1 MYRAGF
7 KDRPAQLAGQH
18 IVNNSGKRNPI
29 LVVKLL
35 LNSMIIKLLP
45 IFDCKLSG
53 QGSVTVIGHL
63 TACTKLCGWLC
74 VGFFCCFVFFLRVFA
89 KQ

>member
-7 KDRPAQLAGQH
+7 KDRPVQLAGQH
-18 IVNNSGKRNPI
+18 IVNNSGKRNPV

-35 LNSMIIKLLP
+35 LNRMIIKLLP

-74 VGFFCCFVFFLRVFA
+74 GVFFVVLFFS
-89 KQ
+89 